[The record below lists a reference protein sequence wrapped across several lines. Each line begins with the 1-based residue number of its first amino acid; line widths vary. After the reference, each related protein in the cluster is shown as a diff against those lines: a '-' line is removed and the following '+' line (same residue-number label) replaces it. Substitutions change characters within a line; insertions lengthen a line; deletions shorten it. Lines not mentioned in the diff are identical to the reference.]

1 MRPFQISHHCCCGHK
16 QTQEWGLLWHHTWL
30 CSWIALPAKQHHSW
44 FMAFGSMFTAVQ
56 TASGDIVLP
65 KTHRVDGVDE
75 FSGLAELHETLPQ
88 VVERTFHQDL
98 LLLVVVQ
105 KVVPQRLLGQ
115 GLGVSH
121 NDHTISVPRAQNKE
135 RLHKCPSHYMETHQ
149 DLCSYEQMTFWD
161 TTSHES
167 MQHWGGGD
175 RWGNRCPGARWPSHK
190 TGW

>member
-1 MRPFQISHHCCCGHK
+1 MKWGCFRFLTIVAAVINRPRNESFSGIIHGCAHESPSLQNNTTTPG
-16 QTQEWGLLWHHTWL
+16 LWHL
-30 CSWIALPAKQHHSW
+30 DRCVRQYR
-44 FMAFGSMFTAVQ
+44 
-56 TASGDIVLP
+56 ASGEIVLP

-105 KVVPQRLLGQ
+105 KVIPQRLLGQ
-115 GLGVSH
+115 GLRVSH
-121 NDHTISVPRAQNKE
+121 NDHTISVPRAQNNE

-149 DLCSYEQMTFWD
+149 DLCSYEQMTLWD

-167 MQHWGGGD
+167 TQ
-175 RWGNRCPGARWPSHK
+175 R
-190 TGW
+190 